1 MSRCCGLLRMRRRR
15 RFVWVAWL
23 FGRRVFR
30 LANVS
35 PGYGATNS
43 MERVHRVI
51 DFPCNPLEPD
61 AKMKQV
67 SLNLDGVAELCGGLD
82 PIGMGERF
90 PYLRG
95 QGFQIVVKNPR
106 GSTARLLQ
114 ALRVNARRDILQR
127 RHIGPEFSFA
137 ILYDP

>member
-1 MSRCCGLLRMRRRR
+1 MRRRR

-23 FGRRVFR
+23 FGRRVLR
-30 LANVS
+30 LADVS
-35 PGYGATNS
+35 PDYGATNS
-43 MERVHRVI
+43 VKRVHRVI

-67 SLNLDGVAELCGGLD
+67 SLNFDGVAEWCGGLD
-82 PIGMGERF
+82 PIGMVERF

-95 QGFQIVVKNPR
+95 QGFQIVVKYPR

-114 ALRVNARRDILQR
+114 ALGVNSRRNILQR
-127 RHIGPEFSFA
+127 RHIGPEFSSV
-137 ILYDP
+137 LLHDP